1 MPNLRF
7 APDFSIGINGQ
18 TVPAALRASATS
30 VTFESG
36 LEGSARVEIDLVNEN
51 LRWLDHSLLKLDND
65 LVLRIGYN
73 PDPLVQVFAG
83 QIVGHDASFP
93 ASGVPTIRVVA
104 QDRMQNLQ
112 EGTKTRWFAIPIPT
126 VGNFALPDTAVASIV
141 SLENALIPIMDPV
154 GAALSVL
161 LGGVGTMVSAGDTD
175 TAQKVIRHQAEE
187 SDYDFLERIS
197 KENGWEMIVDH
208 SGPLGGHQLHFFCPL
223 NNLNPD
229 VTLKYGQSLIEFTP
243 RISKVGQLAS
253 VTAMVW
259 VAAIKTQFAVS
270 VGWDW
275 DRMSLSLDIR
285 PSFTPMGSGPSD
297 LMIKKPVTLVSAPR
311 EIISE
316 LIPKLNKRLTGTG
329 STIGDPRIRPGIV
342 MKLEGLG
349 SEFGGYYRVTSATHT
364 IDSNG
369 YRTSFEV
376 RKEIWFGSIP
386 LLEQGSVPLTIKG
399 PFGG

>member
-7 APDFSIGINGQ
+7 APDFSLSINGQ
-18 TVPAALRASATS
+18 TVPVALRASTTS
-30 VTFESG
+30 VRFESG

-51 LRWLDHSLLKLDND
+51 MRWLDHPLLKLDND
-65 LVLRIGYN
+65 LLLKIGYN
-73 PDPLVQVFAG
+73 PDPLIQVFDG

-93 ASGVPTIRVVA
+93 SSGVPTLRVVA
-104 QDRMQNLQ
+104 QDRMQTLQ

-126 VGNFALPDTAVASIV
+126 VGNFALPDTAVAGIV

-154 GAALSVL
+154 SAALSVL
-161 LGGVGTMVSAGDTD
+161 LGGAGAVVSAGDTD

-197 KENGWEMIVDH
+197 KENGWEMIIDH

-223 NNLNPD
+223 NNLTPA
-229 VTLKYGQSLIEFTP
+229 VTLKYGQSLIDFTP
-243 RISKVGQLAS
+243 RISKVGQLVS
-253 VTAMVW
+253 VSAMVW
-259 VAAIKTQFAVS
+259 VPAIKTQFAVT

-285 PSFTPMGSGPSD
+285 PSFTPLGSGPSD
-297 LMIKKPVTLVSAPR
+297 LMIKKPVTPVSAPR

-316 LIPKLNKRLTGTG
+316 LIPKLNKRLTGSG
-329 STIGDPRIRPGIV
+329 STIGDPRIQAGIV

-349 SEFGGYYRVTSATHT
+349 EEFSGFYRVTSATHS
-364 IDSNG
+364 IDSSG

-386 LLEQGSVPLTIKG
+386 LPEQGSVPLILKG